1 MDNERLTERIRTL
14 VPEAQLEEN
23 KQFLTLVIPADKFHD
38 LAVNLKESEDTLMDY
53 LFCLS
58 GVDMI
63 KHLMVVYHLNSTKHG
78 HSIELKVKTEN
89 RENPAFDTV
98 SDIWQ
103 AANFYEREIFDLFGI
118 RFNNHPDLRRI
129 FLDENWQGYPFRK
142 DYVDEVNI
150 VDL

>member
-1 MDNERLTERIRTL
+1 MDNERLTEWIRTL

-63 KHLMVVYHLNSTKHG
+63 KHLMVVYHLNSTRYG
-78 HSIELKVKTEN
+78 HSIELKVKTED

-129 FLDENWQGYPFRK
+129 FLDESWKGYPFRK